1 MYLYS
6 TYYHRSRLQRRKL
19 TIHRVL
25 ARQRDIALPPG
36 IPLQYL
42 YMAKAGDGKSVWG
55 GSVTVDV

>member
-1 MYLYS
+1 MYLYG

-42 YMAKAGDGKSVWG
+42 YMAKAGDGGKSV
-55 GSVTVDV
+55 